1 MSMLLCQNCY
11 LGVSFTLINDNIKI
25 CAKRGGKTLIDSDPN
40 ALLGNTELVEF
51 I

>member
-1 MSMLLCQNCY
+1 MSEVLCQKCY

-25 CAKRGGKTLIDSDPN
+25 CAKRSGKTLIDSHPN
-40 ALLGNTELVEF
+40 ALLGNTELVEL